1 MSTSN
6 SRRGSALLAVLWL
19 SAVLAAIGFS
29 LASTV
34 RGEAERAS
42 TAVEST
48 RGYYLASGAIQC
60 AILHLL
66 RNTIHSPLEFPTG
79 EATVEFIPEA
89 SKFNINAVSPED
101 LFRLLGYLGVAPEQ
115 ANTIVR
121 GVLDWRSAAGQGGS
135 PLDQH
140 YLSLVPSFRP
150 RHASLEEIEELLL
163 VQGITP
169 DIYYGSYETVEQ
181 GDGSTRLVPRGG
193 LSECV
198 SVFGSTF
205 GFDVNTAHPA
215 VLATAGLPLDLVA
228 EVVRRRQMALL
239 RQEDLARL
247 IQIAGPGASRL
258 RVGGNTIWTI
268 RATAR
273 VRLPNGQLSDMKRSV
288 AAMVKIMPPGYDA
301 PYHILRWYE
310 NAWTH

>member
-66 RNTIHSPLEFPTG
+66 RTTIRSPLQFPSG

-89 SKFNINAVSPED
+89 SKFNINGISPED

-121 GVLDWRSAAGQGGS
+121 GVMDWRSGPGQGGS
-135 PLDQH
+135 SLDQH
-140 YLSLVPSFRP
+140 YLGLAPSFRP

-163 VQGITP
+163 VQGMTP
-169 DIYYGSYETVEQ
+169 DIFYGSYETVDQ
-181 GDGSTRLVPRGG
+181 ADGSTRLVPRGG

-198 SVFGSTF
+198 SVFGGTA

-215 VLATAGLPLDLVA
+215 VLATAGLPPDLVA
-228 EVVRRRQMALL
+228 EVVRRRQIAPL
-239 RQEDLARL
+239 QAQDLARL
-247 IQIAGPGASRL
+247 TQIAGPGANRL

-288 AAMVKIMPPGYDA
+288 AAMVKMMPTGYDA

-310 NAWTH
+310 NAWSH